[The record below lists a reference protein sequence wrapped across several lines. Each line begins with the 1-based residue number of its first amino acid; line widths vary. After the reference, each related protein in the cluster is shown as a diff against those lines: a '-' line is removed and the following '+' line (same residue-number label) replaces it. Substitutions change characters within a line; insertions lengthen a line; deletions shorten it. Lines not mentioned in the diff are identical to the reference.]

1 MLSPLD
7 SAKRSEAIGTLFQR
21 WWQRDRLAFQH
32 SFTVMTRS
40 HATPIAADEA
50 KASVELPPNSE
61 DNLAL
66 FDRFFT
72 DKGKARRIRW
82 TLDSPAG
89 VIVACSEFTPT
100 KGSDRSCEPLP
111 LLHLFLVEM
120 FGLNPRALTHIAT
133 TATPQ
138 PGVVNLSTG
147 DQRY

>member
-1 MLSPLD
+1 MV
-7 SAKRSEAIGTLFQR
+7 RSDG
-21 WWQRDRLAFQH
+21 
-32 SFTVMTRS
+32 
-40 HATPIAADEA
+40 TPIPADEA
-50 KASVELPPNSE
+50 KELIQLPPVAK
-61 DNLAL
+61 DTFAL
-66 FDRFFT
+66 FDRFFIE
-72 DKGKARRIRW
+72 KEKFRRIQW
-82 TLDSPAG
+82 TLNNPAG

-111 LLHLFLVEM
+111 LLHVFLVEM